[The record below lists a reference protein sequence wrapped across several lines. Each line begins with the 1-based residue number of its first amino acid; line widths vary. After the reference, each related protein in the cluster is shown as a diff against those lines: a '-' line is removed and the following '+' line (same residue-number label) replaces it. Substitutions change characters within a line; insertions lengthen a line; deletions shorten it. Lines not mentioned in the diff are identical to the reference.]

1 VFVDG
6 REQGKT
12 PLAVRELSP
21 GAHRVR
27 VVRDGYATE
36 ERRISITASR
46 PAQSVT
52 VPLSP
57 VRAAESRPP
66 APAASG
72 TVGRYFGALAVES
85 RPPGASVFVDG
96 KLVGT
101 TPIQLP
107 SVNAGEHVVRLEREG
122 YRRWSS
128 SVRVVASELN
138 RVTASL
144 EK

>member
-6 REQGKT
+6 RDQGKT
-12 PLAVRELSP
+12 PLAVQDLSS

-27 VVRDGYATE
+27 VVRDGYAPE
-36 ERRISITASR
+36 ERRISITVSR
-46 PAQSVT
+46 PAQSMT
-52 VPLSP
+52 VALSP
-57 VRAAESRPP
+57 VRGTESRPLT
-66 APAASG
+66 AASG
-72 TVGRYFGALAVES
+72 TVGRFFGALAVES
-85 RPPGASVFVDG
+85 RPPGATVFVDG

-101 TPIQLP
+101 TPMHLP
-107 SVNAGEHVVRLEREG
+107 SVSAGEHAVRLEREG

-128 SVRVVASELN
+128 SVRVVATEQN